1 MFEGTHEQIVQEM
14 KDYLGIVPVD
24 EPQES
29 YDGISG
35 TVNIP
40 INSKRIYDDQL
51 YNWNGSSWDS
61 LGFISATPEE
71 VPDSISTPVIVDTPQ
86 EEIKIIKG
94 NREPSPYKKGHVIT
108 VELLDSADEPWDPEK
123 HSSTKSK
130 TADGKWKKKR
140 KTKKAE
146 AKPEEPSLA
155 KEIMAECSRL
165 LSADADMLE
174 ITTAALAHAGFED
187 QSKVWVPD
195 APKEKLEK
203 YLEYLKSK

>member
-1 MFEGTHEQIVQEM
+1 MKIMFEGTHEQIVQEM
-14 KDYLGIVPVD
+14 KDYLGITSK
-24 EPQES
+24 EA
-29 YDGISG
+29 
-35 TVNIP
+35 TTLLKP
-40 INSKRIYDDQL
+40 IGAPL
-51 YNWNGSSWDS
+51 
-61 LGFISATPEE
+61 
-71 VPDSISTPVIVDTPQ
+71 VVDTPQ

-94 NREPSPYKKGHVIT
+94 NPEPSPYKKGHVIT
-108 VELLDSADEPWDPEK
+108 GELLDSAGETWDSEK
-123 HSSTKSK
+123 HSSTKSM

-140 KTKKAE
+140 QSKKTE

-155 KEIMAECSRL
+155 KDIMAECSRL